1 MSDAEKEGETHKFHV
16 SGMTCGACVSSIE
29 KMLGKQE
36 GILDVT
42 VALLA
47 ERATVTY
54 DASCG
59 WTPEKV
65 VEAIDDIGFDA
76 EVVVEPKEDDVVLSI
91 FGMTC
96 SSCTSS
102 LERAVSYT
110 HLTLPTKA

>member
-47 ERATVTY
+47 ERL
-54 DASCG
+54 
-59 WTPEKV
+59 
-65 VEAIDDIGFDA
+65 
-76 EVVVEPKEDDVVLSI
+76 VLRRY
-91 FGMTC
+91 GHDW
-96 SSCTSS
+96 
-102 LERAVSYT
+102 A
-110 HLTLPTKA
+110 PGKKK

>member
-76 EVVVEPKEDDVVLSI
+76 ELVVEPKEDEWCCRYL
-91 FGMTC
+91 
-96 SSCTSS
+96 
-102 LERAVSYT
+102 A
-110 HLTLPTKA
+110 